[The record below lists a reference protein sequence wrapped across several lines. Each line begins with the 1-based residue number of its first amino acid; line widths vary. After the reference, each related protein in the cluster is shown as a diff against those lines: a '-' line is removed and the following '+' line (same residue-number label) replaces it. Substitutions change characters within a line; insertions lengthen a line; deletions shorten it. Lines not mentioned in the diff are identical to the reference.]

1 MNRRVFR
8 TILPAAVPFAVALA
22 APAAAQSDGAAP
34 QPATQVVLRGTTDA
48 TIGPPE
54 RVSVEVPER
63 LTLRGVLGAVRVP
76 DRRRTRGTVTL
87 HARFDGS
94 AVSARVSG
102 TGGLL
107 PDSVFGT
114 AENGVCHLS
123 NAEGTS
129 VWEGPCD
136 PRGFSGTFR
145 SPAARG
151 MMIEGRFTASPSQG
165 PRAPGAPPAAPPYA
179 SVRDRRSTGPV
190 RLPYDSAALP
200 DLSPELRG
208 RVARLYGVSPASFAA
223 KRPVWSGYMTLEEYA
238 DGRRKYEWLLYFLCM
253 DTQAG
258 CLTDASFAHT
268 HVAIYEPAR
277 NKLYVGSRR
286 DTASLW
292 CREAPARVCNRSR
305 TPGGWRRPGPDIDVD
320 WTLAALAI
328 ASRRADSHALLA
340 RCLQRSGERR
350 SWLVETRDGYG
361 SLVDSRIDSQE
372 WLELRNTCDEPL
384 FIEMAD
390 CSFFLWYDGPFSI
403 YPGSSRRVPVNAAG
417 CRVFALTGLRPF

>member
-8 TILPAAVPFAVALA
+8 TILPAAVPFALALA
-22 APAAAQSDGAAP
+22 APAAAQSDGAAA
-34 QPATQVVLRGTTDA
+34 QPAAQVVLRGTTDA
-48 TIGPPE
+48 SIGPPE

-87 HARFDGS
+87 HLRFDGS

-114 AENGVCHLS
+114 AENGVCRLS

-179 SVRDRRSTGPV
+179 SVRDRRPTGPV

-208 RVARLYGVSPASFAA
+208 RVARLYGVSPASFEA
-223 KRPVWSGYMTLEEYA
+223 KRPVWSGYNP
-238 DGRRKYEWLLYFLCM
+238 DGRRRYEWLLYFLCM
-253 DTQAG
+253 RSQPG
-258 CLTDASFAHT
+258 CLTDPSFRHT
-268 HVAIYEPAR
+268 HVAIYEPGR
-277 NKLYVGSRR
+277 NRLHVGSRR

-292 CREAPARVCNRSR
+292 CREAPTRVCNPAP
-305 TPGGWRRPGPDIDVD
+305 TPGRWVRPGPDIDVE
-320 WTLAALAI
+320 WTLTVLGI
-328 ASRRADSHALLA
+328 AQRRADSHALLA
-340 RCLQRSGERR
+340 RCLQRTDERR

-361 SLVDSRIDSQE
+361 SLVDSRIDSE
-372 WLELRNTCDEPL
+372 SWGELRNTCDEPL
-384 FIEMAD
+384 FIEMTG
-390 CSFFLWYDGPFSI
+390 CSSFMWNDGPFTV
-403 YPGSSRRVPVNAAG
+403 YPGSTRSLPAAAAG
-417 CRVFALTGLRPF
+417 CRAFALTALRPF